1 MARLPRLSIA
11 GLPHLIE
18 QAGHNGQP
26 VLTDAVDRAS
36 YRALLAASSA
46 QAGVAIHAYCLGS
59 ARVVLLATPDRAD
72 SLSRMMQAL
81 GRRYTSWFNRRHG
94 RSGTLW
100 SGRFRATVID
110 PHGELVAAMRHVE
123 SDAAI
128 AGDATPTGDGQ
139 PQSSA
144 AHHLGLLQ
152 DPLVSDHAAFWALGN
167 TPFDRHAAYR
177 RLVMQPLA
185 PAERARFDDGMR
197 KGWALGSAAFLAE
210 LARQSARRVE
220 PRRPGRP
227 KRPTAAGS
235 SL

>member
-1 MARLPRLSIA
+1 M
-11 GLPHLIE
+11 PHLIE

-36 YRALLAASSA
+36 YRALLAASAA
-46 QAGVAIHAYCLGS
+46 QAGVAVHAYCLGP
-59 ARVVLLATPDRAD
+59 ARVVLLATPEGAD

-81 GRRYTSWFNRRHG
+81 GRRYTTWFNRRQG

-110 PHGELVAAMRHVE
+110 PDGELVAAMRHVE

-128 AGDATPTGDGQ
+128 AGDATPPLAEQ
-139 PQSSA
+139 PLSSA

-152 DPLVSDHAAFWALGN
+152 DPLVGDHAAFWALGN

-197 KGWALGSAAFLAE
+197 KGWAVGSAAFLAM
-210 LARQSARRVE
+210 LARQSTRRVE

-227 KRPTAAGS
+227 RRPTQLS
-235 SL
+235 SADQYVPD